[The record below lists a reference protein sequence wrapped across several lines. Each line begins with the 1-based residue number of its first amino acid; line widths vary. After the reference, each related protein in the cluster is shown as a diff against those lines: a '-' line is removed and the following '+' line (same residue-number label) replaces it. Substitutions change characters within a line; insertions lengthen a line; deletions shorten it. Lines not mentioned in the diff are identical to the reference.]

1 MSIKKI
7 QTPLT
12 DELVLDLKAGDQVE
26 LYGTIYTARDAAHL
40 RLIETIRMGED
51 LPFDLNGSVIYYS
64 GSSPA
69 APGKVIGACGPT
81 TSYRMDEMTLPL
93 LRLGLKGMIG
103 KGERSPEVI
112 KAIQAYKAVYFAAI
126 GGAGALI
133 ARAVKKNEIVAYED
147 LGAEAIRKLEVEGF
161 KAIVVIDANGNNLYE
176 SEPAKYKANT

>member
-1 MSIKKI
+1 MALKKI

-12 DELVLDLKAGDQVE
+12 DESVLDLKAGDRVE
-26 LYGTIYTARDAAHL
+26 LSGTIFTARDAAHQ
-40 RLIETIRMGED
+40 RLIETIRKGED
-51 LPFDLNGSVIYYS
+51 LPFELNGSIIYYS

-93 LRLGLKGMIG
+93 LELGLKGMIG
-103 KGERSPEVI
+103 KGERSQEVI
-112 KAIQAYKAVYFAAI
+112 NAMQTHKAVYFAAI

-133 ARAVKKNEIVAYED
+133 ARAVKKNDVIAYDD

-161 KAIVVIDANGNNLYE
+161 KAIVVIDAHGNNLYE
-176 SEPAKYKANT
+176 TEPSKYKTTT

>member
-1 MSIKKI
+1 MSLKKI

-12 DELVLDLKAGDQVE
+12 DESILNLRAGDQVE
-26 LYGTIYTARDAAHL
+26 ISGTIYTARDAAHL
-40 RLIETIRMGED
+40 RLIESIRNGED

-81 TSYRMDEMTLPL
+81 TSYRMDEMTVPL

-112 KAIQAYKAVYFAAI
+112 EAMQTHKAVYFAAI

-133 ARAVKKNEIVAYED
+133 ARAVKKNEIIAYED
-147 LGAEAIRKLEVEGF
+147 LGAEAIRKLEVECF
-161 KAIVVIDANGNNLYE
+161 SVVVVIDAYGNNLYE
-176 SEPAKYKANT
+176 SEPSKYKITP